1 MLVYT
6 SVLLLNVIVSGNMF
20 KLNYYITGIMITV
33 DTIICI
39 LSVVSMLSFLTGIWS
54 AKKDTRKD
62 TMIPLAVIAIGYMS

>member
-1 MLVYT
+1 MYT

-20 KLNYYITGIMITV
+20 KLNYYMTGIMITV

>member
-1 MLVYT
+1 MYT

-20 KLNYYITGIMITV
+20 KLNHYMTGIMITV

-62 TMIPLAVIAIGYMS
+62 TMIPLAVIAIGYIS

>member
-20 KLNYYITGIMITV
+20 KLNHYMTGIMITV

-62 TMIPLAVIAIGYMS
+62 TMIPLAVIAMGYIS

>member
-20 KLNYYITGIMITV
+20 KLNYYMTGIMITV

>member
-20 KLNYYITGIMITV
+20 KLNHYITGIMITV

-62 TMIPLAVIAIGYMS
+62 TMIPLAVIAMGYIS